1 MLKRIENYMPN
12 KAHKAQIMGTLKEK
26 FCQNPKRFFASLLK
40 MLESDTGDCTLV
52 TAEGLDIRCHRLV
65 LLQSPVLRSLISR
78 CVTNYSN

>member
-1 MLKRIENYMPN
+1 
-12 KAHKAQIMGTLKEK
+12 MGTLKEK
-26 FCQNPKRFFASLLK
+26 FCQNPKRFFAGLLK

-78 CVTNYSN
+78 CVTNYTN